1 MSDYFSMESI
11 LNLLYSYNPWWNT
24 GVVQKDFNKPMHRA
38 AYYDG
43 KRAFL
48 NSEIRRIVLLS
59 GARRTGKTTIMY
71 QTIANLIE
79 NGVSPKDIVFISFD
93 HPVLKLCSINDVV
106 DMYRQNIT
114 ASKQIYCF
122 FDEIQYSHDWN
133 SWLKVLYDTNPD
145 IKIMATGSASPVLAD
160 KTRESGLGR
169 WITIQVPTLT
179 FYEYCKLLNIQTV
192 DLPAGIKPTQLYL
205 LDIKEQSDIVNRLSF
220 LQAHFIRYLQV
231 GGFPELALSKDDIYA
246 QRILRED
253 IVDKA
258 LKRDLPSLYSIRNVS
273 DVERVFLYL
282 CYNSSNIINMN
293 TICKELQVSR
303 NTLEKYILYLEGANL
318 IYISPLVNV
327 GPKQILKAQ
336 NKIYIVDAA
345 LRNAVLMK
353 DDITN
358 DPIELGI
365 IAETAVYK
373 HIKAFNY
380 KTAAKTGYF
389 RGGDKDKE
397 IDIVVEYAK
406 GQEPIMIEVKY
417 REDSSIPEKD
427 MIVQLS
433 TNERPNLVI
442 TKRTEDFGIQVYGN
456 GKRIY
461 KIPAPVFL
469 YLLGYVESTNI
480 ENGIC

>member
-1 MSDYFSMESI
+1 MSGYFSKESI

-24 GVVQKDFNKPMHRA
+24 GVVQKDFNKPMHRV
-38 AYYDG
+38 AYYEG
-43 KRAFL
+43 KKAFH
-48 NSEIRRIVLLS
+48 NSDIRRIVLLS

-93 HPVLKLCSINDVV
+93 HPLLKFCSINDVV
-106 DMYRQNIT
+106 DMYWQNIT
-114 ASKQIYCF
+114 TSKQIYCF
-122 FDEIQYSHDWN
+122 FDEIQYSPDWN
-133 SWLKVLYDTNPD
+133 AWLKVLYDTNPD

-179 FYEYCKLLNIQTV
+179 FYEYCQLLNIQTV

-205 LDIKEQSDIVNRLSF
+205 LDTKEQSDIVNKLSF

-231 GGFPELALSKDDIYA
+231 GGFPELALSKDDVYA

-258 LKRDLPSLYSIRNVS
+258 LKRDLPSLYAIRNVS
-273 DVERVFLYL
+273 DIEKVFLYL

-327 GPKQILKAQ
+327 GPKQILKSQ
-336 NKIYIVDAA
+336 DKIYIADAA

-358 DPIELGI
+358 DAVELGI

-380 KTAAKTGYF
+380 KTVTKVGYY

-406 GQEPIMIEVKY
+406 EKEPIMIEVKY

-427 MIVQLS
+427 MVVQLS

-442 TKRTEDFGIQVYGN
+442 TKRTGDLGIQTYEN

-469 YLLGYVESTNI
+469 YLLGYVESKSR
-480 ENGIC
+480 E

>member
-1 MSDYFSMESI
+1 MSGYFSKESI

-24 GVVQKDFNKPMHRA
+24 GVVQKDFNKPMHRV
-38 AYYDG
+38 AYYEG
-43 KRAFL
+43 KKAFH
-48 NSEIRRIVLLS
+48 NSDIRRIVLLS

-93 HPVLKLCSINDVV
+93 HPLLKFCSINDVV

-114 ASKQIYCF
+114 TSKQIYCF
-122 FDEIQYSHDWN
+122 FDEIQYSPDWN
-133 SWLKVLYDTNPD
+133 AWLKVLYDTNPD

-179 FYEYCKLLNIQTV
+179 FYEYCQLLNIQTV

-205 LDIKEQSDIVNRLSF
+205 LDTKEQSDIVNKLSF

-231 GGFPELALSKDDIYA
+231 GGFPELALSKDDVYA

-258 LKRDLPSLYSIRNVS
+258 LKRDLPSLYAIRNVS
-273 DVERVFLYL
+273 DIEKVFLYL

-327 GPKQILKAQ
+327 GPKQILKSQ
-336 NKIYIVDAA
+336 DKIYIADAA

-358 DPIELGI
+358 DAVELGI

-380 KTAAKTGYF
+380 KTVTKVGYY

-406 GQEPIMIEVKY
+406 EKEPIMIEVKY

-427 MIVQLS
+427 MVVQLS

-442 TKRTEDFGIQVYGN
+442 TKRTGDLGIQTYEN

-469 YLLGYVESTNI
+469 YLLGYVESKSR
-480 ENGIC
+480 E

>member
-1 MSDYFSMESI
+1 MSGYFSKESI

-24 GVVQKDFNKPMHRA
+24 GVVQKDFNKPMHRV
-38 AYYDG
+38 AYYEG
-43 KRAFL
+43 KKAFH
-48 NSEIRRIVLLS
+48 NSDIRRIVLLS

-93 HPVLKLCSINDVV
+93 HPLLKFCSINDVV

-114 ASKQIYCF
+114 TSKQIYCF
-122 FDEIQYSHDWN
+122 FDEIQYSPDWN
-133 SWLKVLYDTNPD
+133 AWLKVLYDTNPD

-169 WITIQVPTLT
+169 WITIQVPILT
-179 FYEYCKLLNIQTV
+179 FYEYCQLLNIQTV

-205 LDIKEQSDIVNRLSF
+205 LDTKEQSDIVNKLSF

-231 GGFPELALSKDDIYA
+231 GGFPELALSKDDVYA

-258 LKRDLPSLYSIRNVS
+258 LKRDLPSLYAIRNVS
-273 DVERVFLYL
+273 DIEKVFLYL

-327 GPKQILKAQ
+327 GPKQILKSQ
-336 NKIYIVDAA
+336 DKIYIADAA

-358 DPIELGI
+358 DAVELGI

-380 KTAAKTGYF
+380 KTVTKVGYY

-406 GQEPIMIEVKY
+406 EKEPIMIEVKY

-427 MIVQLS
+427 MVVQLS

-442 TKRTEDFGIQVYGN
+442 TKRTGDLGIQTYEN

-469 YLLGYVESTNI
+469 YLLGYVESKSR
-480 ENGIC
+480 E